1 MAQAGKELRQGAGT
15 RRRGAEL
22 EEAILQAAAEVLKES
37 GVPALTMDEVARRAG
52 TNKNALYRRW
62 PNRVALGV
70 AAYRR
75 LAATETAL
83 PDTGSLRGDTLEM
96 LRRANSTWSSPYGEI
111 LRGLIAAAGSAPDLL
126 AELRNPA
133 ADSAHEAAWLTLLS
147 RAVAR
152 GDAAPEAL
160 HPRVA
165 YAPMALLR
173 NEYVMLGVPTVPDAV
188 LAEIVDEVF
197 LPLVHGRRPH
207 GGTSAFHDPRQS

>member
-1 MAQAGKELRQGAGT
+1 MAKARKEPRQTSAT
-15 RRRGAEL
+15 RRRGAQL
-22 EEAILQAAAEVLKES
+22 EEAILQAAAELLKES

-70 AAYRR
+70 AAYHR
-75 LAATETAL
+75 LAATETVL

-111 LRGLIAAAGSAPDLL
+111 LRGLIAAAGSTPELL
-126 AELRNPA
+126 AKLRDPA
-133 ADSAHEAAWLTLLS
+133 ADSAHEAAWLTLLG

-165 YAPMALLR
+165 YTPMALLR
-173 NEYVMLGVPTVPDAV
+173 NEYVTIGAPTVPDAV
-188 LAEIVDEVF
+188 LAEIIDEVF
-197 LPLVHGRRPH
+197 LPLVRGR
-207 GGTSAFHDPRQS
+207 TSTL

>member
-1 MAQAGKELRQGAGT
+1 MAQARKEPRQTSAT

-22 EEAILQAAAEVLKES
+22 EKAILQAAAEVLKES

-75 LAATETAL
+75 LATTETVP

-111 LRGLIAAAGSAPDLL
+111 LRGLIAAAGSTPELL
-126 AELRNPA
+126 TELRDPA
-133 ADSAHEAAWLTLLS
+133 AESAHEAAWLTMLG

-152 GDAAPEAL
+152 GEAAPEAL

-173 NEYVMLGVPTVPDAV
+173 HEYVMLGVPTVPDAV

-197 LPLVHGRRPH
+197 LPLVRGRGPR
-207 GGTSAFHDPRQS
+207 GGTSASRGPHQS